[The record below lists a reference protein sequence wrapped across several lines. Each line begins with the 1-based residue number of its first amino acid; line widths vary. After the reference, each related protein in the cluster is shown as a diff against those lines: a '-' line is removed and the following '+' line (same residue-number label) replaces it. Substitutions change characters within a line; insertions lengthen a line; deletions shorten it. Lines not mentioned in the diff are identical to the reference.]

1 MASTDLMDKIV
12 SLCKRRGF
20 IFQSSEIYG
29 GLANSWDYG
38 PLGVE
43 LKNNVKQAWWKRNV
57 HGRDDMVGL
66 DAAIFMHPNTW
77 KASGHLD
84 TFNDMMVDCKD
95 CNKRLRED
103 HIEDNTCPDC
113 GSSNFTEARPFN
125 LMLDSYLGP
134 VRDESGRTYLRPE
147 TAQGIFVNF
156 KNILDSTSRK
166 LPFGVAQIGKSFR
179 NEVTAGNFTFRQRE
193 FEQMEIEYFCHP
205 DQADKFFEEWIE
217 NRFQWYKDLGIRTEN
232 LQLRKHEDDELAHY
246 AKGCTDVE
254 YKFPFGWSELEGI
267 AHRSDF
273 DLKQHSQHSG
283 KELIYRD
290 PFTNEVF
297 TPYVIEPSGG
307 VDRGMLA
314 FLVDAYHEE
323 EVDGK
328 PRTVLKLHK
337 DLVPTKVAVLP
348 LLKKNTEV
356 VELCQKIKNDL
367 IKDMTCTYNDT
378 AAIGKLYRRQDEV
391 GTFYCVTVDVDSLED
406 NQVTVRDRDS
416 MAQERVALDQ
426 LKQYLRNKFED

>member
-1 MASTDLMDKIV
+1 MAKDDLMDKIV

-20 IFQSSEIYG
+20 IFRSSEIYG
-29 GLANSWDYG
+29 GLANAWDYG

-43 LKNNVKQAWWKRNV
+43 LKNNVKQSWWRTNV
-57 HGRDDMVGL
+57 HMRDDMEGL
-66 DAAIFMHPNTW
+66 DAAIFMHPDTW
-77 KASGHLD
+77 RASGHVD
-84 TFNDMMVDCKD
+84 TFNDIMVDCKE
-95 CNKRLRED
+95 CKGRFRED
-103 HIEDNTCPDC
+103 HLDGKCPNC
-113 GSSNFTEARPFN
+113 GSTDFTEGRPFN
-125 LMLDSYLGP
+125 LMLAAHLGA
-134 VRDESGRTYLRPE
+134 VQNDKSLTYLRPE

-179 NEVTAGNFTFRQRE
+179 NEITAGNFTFRQRE

-205 DQADKFFEEWIE
+205 DQADDFYRQWIE
-217 NRFQWYKDLGIRTEN
+217 ARFRWYKDLGIRPEN
-232 LQLRKHEDDELAHY
+232 LQLRDHAQDELAHY

-267 AHRSDF
+267 AHRSDY

-283 KELIYRD
+283 KSLVYRD
-290 PFTNEVF
+290 PYTNEVF

-307 VDRGMLA
+307 VDRATLA

-348 LLKKNTEV
+348 LLKKNTDI
-356 VELCQKIKNDL
+356 VELCHKIKNDL

-406 NQVTVRDRDS
+406 NQVTVRDRDT
-416 MAQERVALDQ
+416 MVQERVGLEQ
-426 LKQYLRNKFED
+426 LKKYLQEKFDK